1 MAVKQLPLGRQ
12 VLVGFGLAVV
22 VLVGISVMSWRTT
35 ERFMR
40 TSRDAV
46 FHAQVV
52 ASLERALSRMY
63 EVEAAQRGHLFTGT
77 QPFLAQRETAL
88 KDTRAELDE
97 LRRLAAGDPPL
108 QQRLDQLAQQV
119 DARTQRLDQVLATYA
134 ARPSEARELLIAG
147 FGRGEM
153 VALGRD
159 VSALASEQQA
169 MLRANAEAAGE
180 ERSRVF
186 AIFAVAVVVLSGVLL
201 VILRMIL
208 RGIDERQRAHAA
220 LAASQARLDAIVDT
234 ALDAIIVID
243 DRGRIERFNSSAERM
258 FGYAASEAVG
268 RNVSMLMPS
277 PDREAHDGHL
287 ERYRATGERRIVGIG
302 REVTAQ
308 RKDGSRFPADLAVG
322 ETRVNGERLFTGLI
336 RDISERKAAEARQ
349 AVLMQDLKAAN
360 EELSNFAYVASH
372 DLKAPLRGIG
382 SLAQWLSTDYA
393 ERFDA
398 EGREQMGLLLA
409 RVKRMDRLID
419 GILQY
424 SRVGR
429 VKESPSRVDLNALVA
444 ETVDLLAPPASLAV
458 TVEKLPT
465 VEMERTRAQQLFQN
479 LLSNAIQYMDKPR
492 GEIHVDCQPAQ
503 AHWHFRVRDN
513 GPGIDKRH
521 WDRVFQLFQ
530 SLSKRDSTEST
541 GIGLSLVKKIVEMH
555 GGRIWLESE
564 PGQGCTF
571 HFTLPRSESC
581 T

>member
-1 MAVKQLPLGRQ
+1 M
-12 VLVGFGLAVV
+12 GFGLAVV
-22 VLVGISVMSWRTT
+22 VLVGISAMSLRTT
-35 ERFMR
+35 DRFTR
-40 TSRDAV
+40 NSRDAV

-63 EVEAAQRGHLFTGT
+63 EVEAAQRGYLFTGA
-77 QPFLAQRETAL
+77 QPYLAQRKTAL
-88 KDTRAELDE
+88 NDARAALGELH
-97 LRRLAAGDPPL
+97 RLAAGDAALRPKL
-108 QQRLDQLAQQV
+108 QKLTQQV
-119 DARTQRLDQVLATYA
+119 DARMQRLDQVLAAYA
-134 ARPSEARELLIAG
+134 ARPAEARDLLIAG
-147 FGRGEM
+147 YGRGEM
-153 VALGRD
+153 AALGSE
-159 VSALASEQQA
+159 VTALAAEQHA
-169 MLRANAEAAGE
+169 LLRANADAARE

-186 AIFAVAVVVLSGVLL
+186 GVFAAAVLIVSGVLL
-201 VILRMIL
+201 AILRVIM

-220 LAASQARLDAIVDT
+220 LAASQARLNAIVDT

-243 DRGRIERFNSSAERM
+243 DRGRIERFNLAAERM
-258 FGYAASEAVG
+258 FGYAAAEVVG

-277 PDREAHDGHL
+277 PEREAHDGHL
-287 ERYRATGERRIVGIG
+287 ERYRRTGERHIVGIG

-322 ETRVNGERLFTGLI
+322 ETQVHGQHLFTGLI
-336 RDISERKAAEARQ
+336 RDVSERKAAESRQ
-349 AVLMQDLKAAN
+349 ATLMQDLKAAN

-382 SLAQWLSTDYA
+382 SLAHWLSTDYA

-398 EGREQMGLLLA
+398 EGREQMALLLS

-419 GILQY
+419 GVLQY

-429 VKESPSRVDLNALVA
+429 VKEGATQVDLNALVA
-444 ETVDLLAPPASLAV
+444 ETVDLLAPPPSMSV
-458 TVEKLPT
+458 TVEPLPT
-465 VEMERTRAQQLFQN
+465 IEMERTRAQQLFQN

-492 GEIHVDCQPAQ
+492 GEIRVDCRPAG
-503 AHWHFRVRDN
+503 AGWHFRVRDN
-513 GPGIDKRH
+513 GPGIERRH
-521 WDRVFQLFQ
+521 WERVFQLFQ
-530 SLSKRDSTEST
+530 SLTKRNSSEST